1 MKKKLTTSGSGWELY
16 LAKPILKLMGIDPK
30 LSKVLFKIEK
40 KVLIIREVKADES
53 YNVKN
58 FMVRKFTK
66 SGSGWALY
74 IPNTI
79 IELLDINPAYDF
91 IEYEIDDNLLTIKKS
106 KI

>member
-53 YNVKN
+53 DNVKN

-91 IEYEIDDNLLTIKKS
+91 IEYEIDDNLLTIRKS

>member
-53 YNVKN
+53 DNVKN

-79 IELLDINPAYDF
+79 IELLDINPVYDF

>member
-30 LSKVLFKIEK
+30 NSLVLFRIEK
-40 KVLIIREVKADES
+40 KVLIIKEIKSDKLEDT
-53 YNVKN
+53 KN
-58 FMVRKFTK
+58 LMIRKFTK

-79 IELLDINPAYDF
+79 LELLDINPVEDYV
-91 IEYEIDDNLLTIKKS
+91 EYEVDNEIL
-106 KI
+106 KIRKIN

>member
-1 MKKKLTTSGSGWELY
+1 
-16 LAKPILKLMGIDPK
+16 
-30 LSKVLFKIEK
+30 
-40 KVLIIREVKADES
+40 
-53 YNVKN
+53 
-58 FMVRKFTK
+58 MVRKFTK

-91 IEYEIDDNLLTIKKS
+91 IEYEIDDNLLTIRKS